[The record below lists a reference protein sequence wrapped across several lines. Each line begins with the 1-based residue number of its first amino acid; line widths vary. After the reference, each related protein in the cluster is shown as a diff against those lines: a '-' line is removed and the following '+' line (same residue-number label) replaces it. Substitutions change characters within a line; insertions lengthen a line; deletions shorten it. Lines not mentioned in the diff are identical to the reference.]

1 MLDRKTR
8 WIVASGLAAV
18 GASFATRSLL
28 RRSWHAATGEDP
40 PMNPADT
47 DTAWTEAVVWTV
59 AASVVAGLSSLAA
72 RRATAHAIGGP
83 VPSDK
88 FGDD

>member
-1 MLDRKTR
+1 MLSRKNR
-8 WIVASGLAAV
+8 WIITSAVAAM

-28 RRSWHAATGEDP
+28 RRSWHATTGEDP

-47 DTAWTEAVVWTV
+47 DTAWTEAVVWTI

-72 RRATAHAIGGP
+72 RRATASVLGGP

-88 FGDD
+88 FD